1 MSMLFKTHVAM
12 TLFAVLFLFE
22 HVEYTFAF
30 IVISLI
36 SGVLPDIDSG
46 FSTLGKR
53 RIFKPVQILTHH
65 RGFFHS
71 LTFCIG
77 ISALLAFYFP
87 IYALPF
93 FLGYGLHL
101 FADSFTVEGIRP
113 FWPLKIES
121 KGRLRV
127 GSAFEGAL
135 FIGFCIIDVV
145 LIFVFAASLFA

>member
-1 MSMLFKTHVAM
+1 MFKTHVAM

-22 HVEYTFAF
+22 HVEYTFVF
-30 IVISLI
+30 VVVSLV
-36 SGVLPDIDSG
+36 SGILPDIDSG

-53 RIFKPVQILTHH
+53 KIFRPVQTLTRH

-77 ISALLAFYFP
+77 ISVLLAFYFP
-87 IYALPF
+87 IYSLPF

-101 FADSFTVEGIRP
+101 FADSFTVDGIRP

-121 KGRLRV
+121 KGKLRA

-135 FIGFCIIDVV
+135 FIGFCIIDAI
-145 LIFVFAASLFA
+145 LLFVFAASLFA